1 MKALVKL
8 VLGTA
13 LSFLLI
19 VAIGFVCL
27 TLYGWETIWERV
39 SGPADL
45 GPVTFLTLQ
54 KTPKPNQALVCPT
67 GFCVSSKID
76 LESPT
81 YALSAQE
88 LKQRFMK
95 AVENEDQIERV
106 DNAADELKLRY
117 VQRTTLLKFPDTI
130 RIEFIPIDAERAT
143 LAIYSQSQI
152 GRSDLGVNLDRV
164 KRWLKYLQ
172 QYERQ
177 SA

>member
-1 MKALVKL
+1 MKSILKKTLMFVLALVL
-8 VLGTA
+8 M
-13 LSFLLI
+13 I
-19 VAIGFVCL
+19 AIGFAGL
-27 TLYGWETIWERV
+27 TFYGWEKLWERV
-39 SGPADL
+39 SGPSDL

-67 GFCVSSKID
+67 GFCVSAKID

-88 LKQRFMK
+88 LKQRFIN
-95 AVENEDQIERV
+95 ALGNEQQIERV
-106 DNAADELKLRY
+106 DDAQDELKLRY
-117 VQRTTLLKFPDTI
+117 VQRSKLMKFPDTV
-130 RIEFIPIDAERAT
+130 RIEFIPIDAERST

-152 GRSDLGVNLDRV
+152 GHSDMGVNLERV

-172 QYERQ
+172 VFERH

>member
-1 MKALVKL
+1 MKALLKVTL
-8 VLGTA
+8 SLILGS
-13 LSFLLI
+13 LFV
-19 VAIGFVCL
+19 VAIAISAL
-27 TLYGWETIWERV
+27 TFYGWENVWERV

-67 GFCVSSKID
+67 GYCVSAKID
-76 LESPT
+76 LASPT

-88 LKQRFMK
+88 LKQRFMN
-95 AVENEDQIERV
+95 AVESEEQVNRV
-106 DNAADELKLRY
+106 DDEQDALKLRY
-117 VQRTTLLKFPDTI
+117 VQRTTWLKFPDTI
-130 RIEFIPIDAERAT
+130 RVEFIAIDAERST

-152 GRSDLGVNLDRV
+152 GSSDLGVNLDRV

-172 QYERQ
+172 TFERQ